1 MGEPE
6 AAPARR
12 RPQEPVA
19 LLLAGLLPPVDDAVP
34 GLFAPPRRTAPP
46 PAADPAAFLADPS
59 PAPAEPSPAPAEP
72 RSLPADRDAGAAG
85 PERAPAPERAPEPQ
99 RLPDD
104 LAALDASLEALL
116 AATDRPLDLLTLAGA
131 VDRPVGAVRR
141 AVLRLRDDF
150 DGVAGGRR
158 RGFELREVAT
168 GWRLYAR
175 PAHDG
180 VVRNLLEIETAGRLS
195 QAALETLAV
204 IAYRQPVTRG
214 QVAAL
219 RAVSVDSV
227 LKTLVARGLVT
238 EVGRSEETGAVLY
251 GTTDDLLLA
260 LGIRSTAELPPLAP
274 LLEGAEA
281 AHGDAREPDRR

>member
-46 PAADPAAFLADPS
+46 PVADPAAFLADPS
-59 PAPAEPSPAPAEP
+59 STPADPSPTPAEP
-72 RSLPADRDAGAAG
+72 RSLPADRGAGAAG
-85 PERAPAPERAPEPQ
+85 PEGAPEPQ

-214 QVAAL
+214 QVAAI